1 MRLRDARPADLAW
14 VRQLNNDS
22 QPAVGSLTP
31 QEVDWFAREADYFR
45 IAEVEGRPMALLIG
59 LLPGHQYDSP
69 NYGWFQDQRTRFAY
83 VDRVIVEPEGQG
95 RGLGR
100 LLYDDFARFAADR
113 GMDRVTCE
121 VNIRPRN
128 DGSLAFHDR
137 LGFRSAGT
145 QITGNGAKEVVLL
158 EREL

>member
-1 MRLRDARPADLAW
+1 MRLRDAAPADLGW
-14 VRQLNNDS
+14 VRRLNNAS
-22 QPAVGSLTP
+22 QPAVGPLSS

-45 IAEVEGRPMALLIG
+45 VAELDGRAMALLIG
-59 LLPGHQYDSP
+59 LLPGHTYDSP
-69 NYGWFQDQRTRFAY
+69 NYAWFQAHRTRFAY
-83 VDRVIVEPEGQG
+83 VDRVIVEPEAQGQ
-95 RGLGR
+95 GLGR
-100 LLYDDFARFAADR
+100 LLYQDFARFAADR

-158 EREL
+158 ELDL